1 METLLQAAANA
12 SKAATQCSY
21 ICYHLR
27 LDFDRRDLWE
37 YDRDMEIILKYAQ
50 IVE

>member
-12 SKAATQCSY
+12 AKAATQCSY

-27 LDFDRRDLWE
+27 DDFERRDLWE
-37 YDRDMEIILKYAQ
+37 YDLDMETILKYAP